1 MSSARTHFH
10 PFNQE
15 QDIIMS
21 TDYFFS
27 GNQYIR
33 VTRADTGP
41 GSTDAGYPAPIG
53 NWDWHG
59 FGADGIDA
67 ALYSGSKCYFFK
79 GNQYIRMT
87 RGVTGAGSV
96 DPGYPAPISNWN
108 WGSFGA
114 DGIDAALYSGSK
126 CYFFKGN
133 QYIRVT
139 RGDTGPGSMDP
150 GYPAPISN
158 WNWGSFGA
166 NGIDAALYSGSKC
179 YFFAGKQYIRVSR
192 SDTGPGT
199 VDPGYPAPISN
210 WNWNG
215 FGANGID
222 AALYSGGPLVSPPS
236 AGLGSNSNYFL
247 YSPGAGAGTVN
258 NLTGL
263 SVTINV
269 DADIT
274 GSDGFGFQVN
284 AYSAKGDTD
293 GAQQYLIYLS
303 PHGDAQLTCMVDN
316 WQSTSEQ
323 LVNQQVKL
331 APLPTHTLPQGY
343 ALTITLANDSNGR
356 ITAATYTASDKNGN
370 SIGSHTITL
379 LDLNGVTTADLAPI
393 VAFQLNFVDYL
404 NGGSTTLSSG
414 NGTIT
419 YAADQVMT
427 VSNSV
432 PSAVDW
438 DFSTKETANSVYGL
452 LPAAPSRSF
461 TQWFDIGAPGA
472 KIDREGTVRHTT
484 MASKV

>member
-1 MSSARTHFH
+1 MS
-10 PFNQE
+10 
-15 QDIIMS
+15 I
-21 TDYFFS
+21 DYFFK

-33 VTRADTGP
+33 VSRADTGA
-41 GSTDAGYPAPIG
+41 GSVDAGYPAPIG

-59 FGADGIDA
+59 FGANGIDA
-67 ALYSGSKCYFFK
+67 ALYSGAKCYFFK
-79 GNQYIRMT
+79 GDQYIRVT

-108 WGSFGA
+108 WGAFGA
-114 DGIDAALYSGSK
+114 DGIDAALYSGAK

-139 RGDTGPGSMDP
+139 RGDTGAGTVDA
-150 GYPAPISN
+150 GYPAPISH
-158 WNWGSFGA
+158 WNWGAFGA

-179 YFFAGKQYIRVSR
+179 YFFKGDQYIRVSR

-210 WNWNG
+210 WNWG
-215 FGANGID
+215 AFGANGID
-222 AALYSGGPLVSPPS
+222 AALYSGGPLAAAPS

-247 YSPGAGAGTVN
+247 YSPGAQAGTVN
-258 NLTGL
+258 NLTRL

-284 AYSAKGDTD
+284 AYSAKGDVD

-303 PHGDAQLTCMVDN
+303 PHGSAQLTCMVDN
-316 WQSTSEQ
+316 WQSTSKQ
-323 LVNQQVKL
+323 LINQQVKL
-331 APLPTHTLPQGY
+331 ASLSSHTLPQRY
-343 ALTITLANDSNGR
+343 ALTITLANDTKGR
-356 ITAATYTASDKNGN
+356 VTAATYTASDANGK

-379 LDLNGVTTADLAPI
+379 LDVGGVTTTDLAPI

-404 NGGSTTLSSG
+404 NGGATTLSSG

-419 YAADQVMT
+419 YTADQAMT
-427 VSNSV
+427 AASSV
-432 PSAVDW
+432 PPEVDW
-438 DFSTKETANSVYGL
+438 NFSTEETANSVYGL
-452 LPAAPSRSF
+452 LPATPARSF
-461 TQWFDIGAPGA
+461 TQWFDIGPAGA
-472 KIDREGTVRHTT
+472 AIRREGQVRHTT
-484 MASKV
+484 GAKKA